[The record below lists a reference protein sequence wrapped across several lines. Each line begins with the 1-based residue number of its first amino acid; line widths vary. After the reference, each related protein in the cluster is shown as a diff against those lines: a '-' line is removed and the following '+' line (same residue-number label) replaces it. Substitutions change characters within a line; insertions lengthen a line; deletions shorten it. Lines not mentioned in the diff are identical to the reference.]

1 MSNATPARPFDA
13 GAPVNDQV
21 RGTTSAYAWFVLFV
35 LSLGS
40 VISFIDRQ
48 IINLLVEPIKLD
60 LGINDTQ
67 IGILQGFSFAL
78 FYAFLALPLARL
90 ADTGN
95 RVRIIF
101 FGVMCWS
108 MATFFCGLAGSFAML
123 FAARML
129 VGVGEATLTP
139 AAYSLIPD
147 FFTRNRA
154 SIAISIFTGSGFVGS
169 GLAYIIGGRLVATLN
184 DIGHIDLPLFGTLV
198 PWQMA
203 FVCAAVPGVLLLFL
217 LLLVREPSRRE
228 SVDVAGAAKQSAQF
242 AVVVAHMRANARLFT
257 GVFFGLTLL
266 AAGSFA
272 INSWTP
278 TFLMRVY
285 GWSPAD
291 VGAVFGVIVVVAS
304 AGGVF
309 AGGAIASALMRR
321 GIASANLLVP
331 LVGALLALPFAI
343 LFPLMPTAI
352 ASLSMLAPALFLSA
366 FPFGC
371 GTAVLPLVSP
381 NRIRAQVVAIYLL
394 IANILGFT
402 LGPTS
407 IGMLTDYVY
416 GRPELIGY
424 SLATSPAI
432 FFVLGALLVGWAI
445 APYRTLVLAQTDSD

>member
-1 MSNATPARPFDA
+1 MAT
-13 GAPVNDQV
+13 
-21 RGTTSAYAWFVLFV
+21 GTTAGTIDADTLGKGEVRRHSSAYAWFVLFV

-95 RVRIIF
+95 RIRIIF
-101 FGVMCWS
+101 LGVMCWS
-108 MATFFCGLAGSFAML
+108 MATFFCVLSGTFATL
-123 FAARML
+123 ISARL
-129 VGVGEATLTP
+129 RVGVGEATLTP
-139 AAYSLIPD
+139 TAYSLIPD

-169 GLAYIIGGRLVATLN
+169 GIAYIIGGRLVATLN
-184 DIGHIDLPLFGTLV
+184 EIGHIDLPLLGTLV

-217 LLLVREPSRRE
+217 LLFVREPSRRE
-228 SVDVAGAAKQSAQF
+228 AVDVAAAAPKSAQF
-242 AVVVAHMRANARLFT
+242 SVVIAHLRANARLFT

-266 AAGSFA
+266 AAGTFA

-291 VGAVFGVIVVVAS
+291 VGAVFGLIVVVAS

-321 GIASANLLVP
+321 GIVSANLLVP
-331 LVGALLALPFAI
+331 LVGAVLALPFAI
-343 LFPLMPTAI
+343 LFPLMPTAT

-371 GTAVLPLVSP
+371 GSAVLPLVSP

-407 IGMLTDYVY
+407 IGILTDYVY

-424 SLATSPAI
+424 SMATSPAI
-432 FFVLGALLVGWAI
+432 FFVAGALLVGWAI
-445 APYRTLVLAQTDSD
+445 APYRKVILAQADSD